1 MASLNQKAA
10 GLNDAQA
17 QLVTQAAIDQQLE
30 YGLTGD
36 MVFPN
41 CRARIICGRGGCE
54 WN

>member
-36 MVFPN
+36 MDVPELPGKIHL
-41 CRARIICGRGGCE
+41 RK
-54 WN
+54 

>member
-36 MVFPN
+36 MEVPKVPGKIHL
-41 CRARIICGRGGCE
+41 RK
-54 WN
+54 